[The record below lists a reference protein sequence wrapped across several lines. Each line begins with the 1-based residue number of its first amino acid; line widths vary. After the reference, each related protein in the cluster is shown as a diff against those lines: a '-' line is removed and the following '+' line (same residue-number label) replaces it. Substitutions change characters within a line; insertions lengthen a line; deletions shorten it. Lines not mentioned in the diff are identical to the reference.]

1 MKTRKIRGV
10 PKKICCC
17 EQKIAYNFAFARRD
31 FLQNARQ
38 CDDKAVYEKT
48 LKAVEKMIL
57 DNPDIR
63 KYNIDA
69 VLYFF
74 IAGIDKYLDIEGCG
88 IFTSYEQIGNVFKK
102 QEVKK

>member
-1 MKTRKIRGV
+1 MKTRKIKGI
-10 PKKICCC
+10 PKKECCA
-17 EQKIAYNFAFARRD
+17 EQKIAYNFAFAHRD
-31 FLQNARQ
+31 FLQNARR

-57 DNPDIR
+57 NNEGIK

-74 IAGIDKYLDIEGCG
+74 IAGIERYLDEKGCG
-88 IFTSYEQIGNVFKK
+88 IYTSYEKIGKVFSP
-102 QEVKK
+102 EV

>member
-1 MKTRKIRGV
+1 MRTRKIKGIS
-10 PKKICCC
+10 KKECCC

-57 DNPDIR
+57 NNEDIK
-63 KYNIDA
+63 KYNIEA

-74 IAGIDKYLDIEGCG
+74 NAGIERYLDEKGSG
-88 IFTSYEQIGNVFKK
+88 IFTSYEQIGKIFSP
-102 QEVKK
+102 EV